1 MLREDLR
8 KLNKKSFESINS
20 TSDNNYTTNTLSNYL
35 SITDFK
41 PIEQNYSSVKI
52 IDYQTHGIKSDI
64 KTSLAK
70 KI

>member
-1 MLREDLR
+1 M
-8 KLNKKSFESINS
+8 SS
-20 TSDNNYTTNTLSNYL
+20 TSDNNYTTNSLSNCL

-52 IDYQTHGIKSDI
+52 IDYQTHGIKSDL

-70 KI
+70 KIEYTSNQLFNKETFL